1 MLEGL
6 ELDMVPG
13 QLGSI
18 LLHVELLL
26 FLPPKL
32 PPQKCQGDSVSN
44 RSREVVEVEPLH
56 WREQMGGFFGCG
68 FASLA
73 AGFSVLLYELALK
86 SRSETQA
93 RGVVTLG

>member
-1 MLEGL
+1 
-6 ELDMVPG
+6 
-13 QLGSI
+13 
-18 LLHVELLL
+18 
-26 FLPPKL
+26 
-32 PPQKCQGDSVSN
+32 
-44 RSREVVEVEPLH
+44 VEVEPLH